1 MVDILDLIKSRRS
14 IRSFI
19 PKSVSWENL
28 MRVVEAGQY
37 APSCGNLQNWKFIV
51 IQDHSKKEKIV
62 EACYEQ
68 YDFLAAGAFI
78 VVCAELEKAERYY
91 GLRGRR
97 LYSVQNIAAAVENM
111 LLEAHSLGL
120 GACWVGAFD
129 EDMVK
134 SILGIPDD
142 VRPQAIIPMGYA
154 AEVPKEP
161 SKYPLNS
168 LVYIEKWRGTK
179 TDPAKSGHN
188 YGEIISRKAENLKES
203 IKHSTV
209 KGKDFVVDRLA
220 KTPDKNSSQNIS
232 NYDENSSLK

>member
-28 MRVVEAGQY
+28 MKIVEAGQY

-68 YDFLAAGAFI
+68 YDFLAASAFI
-78 VVCAELEKAERYY
+78 IICAELEKAERYY

-97 LYSVQNIAAAVENM
+97 LYSVQNIAAATENM

-129 EDMVK
+129 EDVVK
-134 SILGIPDD
+134 SILGIPNE
-142 VRPQAIIPMGYA
+142 VRPQAIIPVGYA
-154 AEVPKEP
+154 AEMPKEP
-161 SKYPLNS
+161 SKYPLSS
-168 LVYIEKWRGTK
+168 LVYIERWRGTK
-179 TDPAKSGHN
+179 TDSAKADHN
-188 YGEIISRKAENLKES
+188 YAEIISRKAESLVGSVKDTAIKRKEFVEDKLDQNS
-203 IKHSTV
+203 DEELQLSP
-209 KGKDFVVDRLA
+209 KD
-220 KTPDKNSSQNIS
+220 
-232 NYDENSSLK
+232 

>member
-19 PKSVSWENL
+19 PKPVSWENL
-28 MRVVEAGQY
+28 MKVVEAGQY

-68 YDFLAAGAFI
+68 YDFLAASAFI

-97 LYSVQNIAAAVENM
+97 LYSVQNIAAAVENI

-129 EDMVK
+129 EDVVK
-134 SILGIPDD
+134 SILGVPND
-142 VRPQAIIPMGYA
+142 VRPQAIIPIGYA
-154 AEVPKEP
+154 AEIPKEP
-161 SKYPLNS
+161 PKYPLNS

-179 TDPAKSGHN
+179 IDPAKSGHN
-188 YGEIISRKAENLKES
+188 YGEIISRKAELLTES
-203 IKHSTV
+203 IKNIRS
-209 KGKDFVVDRLA
+209 KENDSVVDKPATNSEEEDDR
-220 KTPDKNSSQNIS
+220 NSSKDDSKDN
-232 NYDENSSLK
+232 